1 MKKILLLNLA
11 LLSTVLF
18 GQNVVLNKVVK
29 THTNDD
35 KVFSKINPETTA
47 ADYLGEVEVQ
57 GFSEQ
62 DAKVFGMIYKKA
74 KEIGANAFS
83 WKPFEEVDGSLT
95 KFEPSHYKL
104 SLFYVQLS
112 DFPKEENTVYF
123 ISSPYKKQ
131 TISINRDKK
140 DFEPRSYTKINL
152 DAGEIYTIST
162 RKLLGSTIKI
172 AAQQNQP
179 VQYFQLSGLA
189 VNSNDDNKPGIN
201 FKSGD
206 IIRLAQSYAQFLTT
220 IYHYFK

>member
-35 KVFSKINPETTA
+35 KVFYKINPETTA

-83 WKPFEEVDGSLT
+83 WKPFEE
-95 KFEPSHYKL
+95 
-104 SLFYVQLS
+104 
-112 DFPKEENTVYF
+112 
-123 ISSPYKKQ
+123 
-131 TISINRDKK
+131 
-140 DFEPRSYTKINL
+140 
-152 DAGEIYTIST
+152 
-162 RKLLGSTIKI
+162 
-172 AAQQNQP
+172 
-179 VQYFQLSGLA
+179 
-189 VNSNDDNKPGIN
+189 
-201 FKSGD
+201 
-206 IIRLAQSYAQFLTT
+206 
-220 IYHYFK
+220 